1 MKRRVTIQRPLGE
14 ALQFHRL
21 VGREALSQAY
31 AFDLDVLGSNAIDAK
46 ALLGKPATVVM
57 GNTLLRKFIGVGKST
72 VCLARRQKL
81 GWLAAGAC
89 ALLVGC
95 SDEMVPASVMGY
107 NHMSDWG
114 IESFT
119 VDGAGGPNITPE
131 AGGGKSSCCARIPVR
146 WHAGMKVKVRWSYDT
161 TQGGPR
167 PPPPQEA
174 VVEIPEYSK
183 RTGDIQAHFYPNHK
197 VKVVV
202 SNYGIEH
209 PRYPMSEEDKLPW
222 ETSKQL
228 LEYEKEGRLPE

>member
-1 MKRRVTIQRPLGE
+1 M
-14 ALQFHRL
+14 
-21 VGREALSQAY
+21 S
-31 AFDLDVLGSNAIDAK
+31 DVIGS
-46 ALLGKPATVVM
+46 KP
-57 GNTLLRKFIGVGKST
+57 NTGFRNRSTLR
-72 VCLARRQKL
+72 
-81 GWLAAGAC
+81 WLAAGAC

-114 IESFT
+114 IASFT

-131 AGGGKSSCCARIPVR
+131 AGGGKSSCCGKIPAHWR
-146 WHAGMKVKVRWSYDT
+146 AGMKVKVQWSYDT

-209 PRYPMSEEDKLPW
+209 PRYPMSEEDKKPW
-222 ETSKQL
+222 ITRTDIVDE
-228 LEYEKEGRLPE
+228 